1 MNQTQPNKHSR
12 QDRVSL
18 PPRMTEALKQYQK
31 RVWGI
36 KLAEGA
42 LAAIFGLV
50 ISYLVVFG
58 LDRLVDTSVPLRA
71 LILAV
76 GMVGTVILF
85 PLKYHNWVWQHRRLD
100 GVARLLRHKFPRLS
114 AHVLAIVELA
124 RSGSDQSSSRT
135 LIEAAMRQVDDEVAK
150 HNLADAVPQPR
161 HRRWAWAAGVPL
173 VLIVVGML
181 VVPETSRKA
190 LARWLTPWRDVERYT
205 FAQLE
210 GETGLQV
217 VAYAEPF
224 YVEALLKDNSPWK
237 PVSGEAQYTDQ
248 APVVTTLD
256 GATYRFQIPPQT
268 KDGHITL
275 RVGDARRSIPV
286 EPKLRPELTEFV
298 AQVQLPT
305 YLERPDMEVKDVR
318 GGALALVKGS
328 TAILEATATRE
339 LAQAT
344 LNDRPQRVDG
354 QRIITEAIRVEA
366 KTQVRLMWRDRFGLA
381 TREPQVLRIEAVD
394 DEAPTVGFNKLKN
407 NQVILSSEVIAFE
420 IQAGDDFGVKRVGLE
435 WEGLHHSIY
444 NPNPYSGEKTVS
456 AGAPTAEAMTVSAT
470 FSAERENVR
479 PQSLRLRAFAEDY
492 LPRRERAYSAYLV
505 LHILT
510 PLEHLKWLTDQLSLW
525 VNSAQE
531 VQDKELQL
539 NQVNRELR
547 NLPPEA
553 LDDPAQR
560 KRIQSQAAAE
570 RANAARL
577 DSLVAIGKELLDEA
591 TKNEEFNPDQLKLWI
606 EILKKLEEIA
616 GERMPSIVELL
627 AQAADAP
634 GQTEAVSP
642 NGPIPPVEPSKPPE
656 DLPAEGPPSPP
667 GGKPTDLEKADKY
680 GHDRVNPLE
689 GLDEIPEDPNT
700 PGDEANVDR
709 SEQPDGK
716 PAYLPANPTPLV
728 LDFES
733 GFNKSEKAKQASQ
746 VVGGLGI
753 PVTILKGSG
762 RDDEEEDTLAANTA
776 ELVIQAVQEQQ
787 ELLDA
792 FADLAV
798 DMNKLLMGFENSTF
812 VKRLKAASRRQIDI
826 AADLN
831 NLDGFGLQDIASDN
845 RSDRTRLAEREV
857 TESETVFTIFQDMVA
872 YSKRRPSENYSRVL
886 DEMQN
891 VGVSRQIQDIATAI
905 NQNFIGQSTIEAEF
919 WADTLDRWAEQ
930 LVGPLPPPPP
940 PGELQLIILPNLP
953 PAIIL
958 EVLRII
964 NSEIQLR
971 EETREV
977 EQAKKALTVE
987 EYNERSKS
995 LNQTQ
1000 QRLTSDSR
1008 EVAAKIRALPNAEE
1022 GLIQAQLKKV
1032 TKAATVMEE
1041 VQEILAQPDTGPKAI
1056 AAITEAIEI
1065 LLETHRIPNAP
1076 MVVKAPPTSTPALRL
1091 LGLGDDGSKAFIEKR
1106 APRQAMGKAG
1116 RILPEEFRQGLD
1128 AYFDALEGKK
1138 IE

>member
-58 LDRLVDTSVPLRA
+58 LDRLVDTSAPLRA

-100 GVARLLRHKFPRLS
+100 GVARLLRHKFPRLGT
-114 AHVLAIVELA
+114 HVLAIVELA
-124 RSGSDQSSSRT
+124 RSRSDQSSSRT
-135 LIEAAMRQVDDEVAK
+135 LIEAAMRQVGDEVAK
-150 HNLADAVPQPR
+150 HNLADAVPYPR

-181 VVPETSRKA
+181 VVPETSRNA

-224 YVEALLKDNSPWK
+224 YVEARLKDNSPWK

-256 GATYRFQIPPQT
+256 RATYRFQIPPQT

-420 IQAGDDFGVKRVGLE
+420 IQAGDDFGVKRIGLE
-435 WEGLHHSIY
+435 WEGLQHSIS
-444 NPNPYSGEKTVS
+444 NPNPSSGEKTVS

-470 FSAERENVR
+470 FSVERENVR
-479 PQSLRLRAFAEDY
+479 PQSLRLRSFAEDY
-492 LPRRERAYSAYLV
+492 LPGRERAYSPYIL
-505 LHILT
+505 LHLLT

-525 VNSAQE
+525 VNATQE
-531 VQDKELQL
+531 VHDKELQL

-577 DSLVAIGKELLDEA
+577 DSLIEIGKKLVEEA
-591 TKNEEFNPDQLKLWI
+591 AKNEEFEPSQLKLWV

-616 GERMPSIVELL
+616 GERMPSIAELL

-634 GQTEAVSP
+634 GQTEA
-642 NGPIPPVEPSKPPE
+642 IPPTDPSKPPK

-667 GGKPTDLEKADKY
+667 SGKPTDLEKADKY
-680 GHDRVNPLE
+680 GPDRVNPLE
-689 GLDEIPEDPNT
+689 GLDEIPEDPNIT
-700 PGDEANVDR
+700 GGGVNADR

-716 PAYLPANPTPLV
+716 PAYAPANPTPLV

-733 GFNKSEKAKQASQ
+733 GFNKSEKANQAPQ

-762 RDDEEEDTLAANTA
+762 RDDEEEDTPATTA

-792 FADLAV
+792 FADLAA

-826 AADLN
+826 AVDLN

-891 VGVSRQIQDIATAI
+891 VGVSRQIQDMATAI

-964 NSEIQLR
+964 NREIQLR

-1022 GLIQAQLKKV
+1022 RLIQAQLQKV
-1032 TKAATVMEE
+1032 TRAAVVMDE
-1041 VQEILAQPDTGPKAI
+1041 VQEILSQPDTGPKAI
-1056 AAITEAIEI
+1056 AAITEVIEI
-1065 LLETHRIPNAP
+1065 LLETARIPNAP
-1076 MVVKAPPTSTPALRL
+1076 MVVKAPPTSSPALRL
-1091 LGLGDDGSKAFIEKR
+1091 LGLGDDGGRAFIEKR
-1106 APRQAMGKAG
+1106 APRQATGKAG

>member
-1 MNQTQPNKHSR
+1 MSQAQQHKQSQ
-12 QDRVSL
+12 QDRVNL
-18 PPRMTEALKQYQK
+18 PPRMTETLKQYRK

-42 LAAIFGLV
+42 LAAIFGLL

-58 LDRLVDTSVPLRA
+58 LDRLVNTPAPLRGV
-71 LILAV
+71 ILAI
-76 GMVGTVILF
+76 GMVGMVILF
-85 PLKYHNWVWQHRRLD
+85 PIKYHNWVWRHRRLD
-100 GVARLLRHKFPRLS
+100 GVARLLRYKFPRLS
-114 AHVLAIVELA
+114 DHVLAIVELA

-150 HNLADAVPQPR
+150 HNLGDAVPHPR
-161 HRRWAWAAGVPL
+161 HHRWAWAVGVL
-173 VLIVVGML
+173 LILFVIGLLIV
-181 VVPETSRKA
+181 PKASRNA
-190 LARWLTPWRDVERYT
+190 FARWLTPWRDVERYT

-210 GETGLQV
+210 GETELQV

-224 YVEALLKDNSPWK
+224 SVEARLRDDSPWK

-248 APVVTTLD
+248 APVVAALD
-256 GATYRFQIPPQT
+256 GTTYRFQIPPQT
-268 KDGHITL
+268 KDGHLTL
-275 RVGDARRSIPV
+275 RVGDARRSIPI

-298 AQVQLPT
+298 ARVQLPA
-305 YLERPDMEVKDVR
+305 YLERPDTETKDVR
-318 GGALALVKGS
+318 GGTLALVKGS

-344 LNDRPQRVDG
+344 LDDRPQRVDG
-354 QRIITEAIRVEA
+354 QRITTEAISVDT
-366 KTQVRLMWRDRFGLA
+366 KPQVRLMWRDRFGLA
-381 TREPQVLRIEAVD
+381 TREPQVLRIEALD

-407 NQVILSSEVIAFE
+407 NQIILPSEVIAFE
-420 IQAGDDFGVKRVGLE
+420 IQARDDFGVKRIGLE
-435 WEGLHHSIY
+435 WEGLHHSIS
-444 NPNPYSGEKTVS
+444 NPNPSSGEKTVS

-492 LPRRERAYSAYLV
+492 LPDRERAYSPYIA

-525 VNSAQE
+525 VGASQE

-539 NQVNRELR
+539 NRVNRELR
-547 NLPPEA
+547 DLPPEA
-553 LDDPAQR
+553 LDDLTQR

-577 DSLVAIGKELLDEA
+577 DSLIEIGKELVEEA
-591 TKNEEFNPDQLKLWI
+591 TKNEEFNPDQLKLWVK
-606 EILKKLEEIA
+606 ILKKLEEIA
-616 GERMPSIVELL
+616 GERMPSIAELL

-634 GQTEAVSP
+634 GQTEVVPS
-642 NGPIPPVEPSKPPE
+642 NELSKPPE
-656 DLPAEGPPSPP
+656 DLPAEGSPAPP
-667 GGKPTDLEKADKY
+667 GGKSTDLEKADQY
-680 GHDRVNPLE
+680 GPDRVNPLE

-700 PGDEANVDR
+700 PGDEVSVNR

-716 PAYLPANPTPLV
+716 PAYVPANPTPLV
-728 LDFES
+728 SDSES
-733 GFNKSEKAKQASQ
+733 GFNKSENTKQGPQ

-753 PVTILKGSG
+753 PVTVLKGSG
-762 RDDEEEDTLAANTA
+762 REEEEDTPAANTA
-776 ELVIQAVQEQQ
+776 ELIIQAVQEQQ

-792 FADLAV
+792 FAALAA

-826 AADLN
+826 AVDLN
-831 NLDGFGLQDIASDN
+831 NLDGFGLQDIESDN

-857 TESETVFTIFQDMVA
+857 TESETVITILQDMVA
-872 YSKRRPSENYSRVL
+872 YAKRRPSENHLRVL
-886 DEMQN
+886 NEMQN
-891 VGVSRQIQDIATAI
+891 TSVFRQIQEMATAI

-930 LVGPLPPPPP
+930 LVDPLPPSPS
-940 PGELQLIILPNLP
+940 PGELQLIVLPNLP

-964 NSEIQLR
+964 NREIQLR

-977 EQAKKALTVE
+977 EQAKKALTAE
-987 EYNERSKS
+987 EYIERSKS
-995 LNQTQ
+995 LNETQ
-1000 QRLTSDSR
+1000 KKLTSDSR
-1008 EVAAKIRALPNAEE
+1008 KVAAKIRALPNAGER
-1022 GLIQAQLKKV
+1022 LIQAQLQKV
-1032 TKAATVMEE
+1032 TRATTVMEE

-1056 AAITEAIEI
+1056 AAITEVIEI
-1065 LLETHRIPNAP
+1065 LLETRRIPNAP
-1076 MVVKAPPTSTPALRL
+1076 AVMKAPPTSSPALRL
-1091 LGLGDDGSKAFIEKR
+1091 LGLGDDGNKAFIEKR
-1106 APRQAMGKAG
+1106 APRQATGKAG

>member
-1 MNQTQPNKHSR
+1 MSQTQPNKRSE

-18 PPRMTEALKQYQK
+18 PSRMTDALKQYRK
-31 RVWGI
+31 RVWTI

-50 ISYLVVFG
+50 ISYFVVFG
-58 LDRLVDTSVPLRA
+58 LDRLVDTPALLRGG
-71 LILAV
+71 ILAV
-76 GMVGTVILF
+76 GMVGMVILF
-85 PLKYHNWVWQHRRLD
+85 PIKYHNWVWQHRRLD

-114 AHVLAIVELA
+114 DHVLAIVELA
-124 RSGSDQSSSRT
+124 RSDSDQSSSRT
-135 LIEAAMRQVDDEVAK
+135 LIEAAMRQVDNEVAK
-150 HNLADAVPQPR
+150 HNLKDAVPHPR
-161 HRRWAWAAGVPL
+161 HLRWAWAAGIPL
-173 VLIVVGML
+173 ILFMVGML
-181 VVPETSRKA
+181 LVPDASRNA
-190 LARWLTPWRDVERYT
+190 LARWLIPWRNVERYT

-210 GETGLQV
+210 GETELQV

-224 YVEALLKDNSPWK
+224 SIEARLKDKSPWK

-248 APVVTTLD
+248 APIVAALE

-268 KDGHITL
+268 KDGHLTL

-298 AQVQLPT
+298 AQVQLPA
-305 YLERPDMEVKDVR
+305 YLERPDMEMKDVR
-318 GGALALVKGS
+318 GGVLALVKGS

-339 LAQAT
+339 LAQAV
-344 LNDRPQRVDG
+344 LDDRPQLVDG
-354 QRIITEAIRVEA
+354 QRIITEPISADT
-366 KTQVRLMWRDRFGLA
+366 KTQVRLMWWDRFGLA
-381 TREPQVLRIEAVD
+381 TREPQVLWIEAID

-407 NQVILSSEVIAFE
+407 NQVILSNEVIAFE
-420 IQAGDDFGVKRVGLE
+420 IHASDDFGVKRIGLE
-435 WEGLHHSIY
+435 WEGLQHSIS
-444 NPNPYSGEKTVS
+444 NPNPSSGEKTVS
-456 AGAPTAEAMTVSAT
+456 AGAPTAEAMTVAAT

-479 PQSLRLRAFAEDY
+479 PQSLRLRSFAEDY
-492 LPRRERAYSAYLV
+492 LPGRERAYSPYLV

-525 VNSAQE
+525 VNAAQE
-531 VQDKELQL
+531 VHDKELQL

-560 KRIQSQAAAE
+560 KRLQSQAAAE

-577 DSLVAIGKELLDEA
+577 DSLIGIGKQLVEEA
-591 TKNEEFNPDQLKLWI
+591 TRNQEFEPDQLKLWV

-616 GERMPSIVELL
+616 GERMPSIAALL

-634 GQTEAVSP
+634 GQTEA
-642 NGPIPPVEPSKPPE
+642 IPPTDSSKPTK

-667 GGKPTDLEKADKY
+667 DGKPTDLEKVDKY
-680 GHDRVNPLE
+680 GPDRVNPLE
-689 GLDEIPEDPNT
+689 GLDEIPEDPNI
-700 PGDEANVDR
+700 PAGGVNVDR

-716 PAYLPANPTPLV
+716 PAYVPVNPTPSV

-733 GFNKSEKAKQASQ
+733 GFNKSEKADQAPQ

-753 PVTILKGSG
+753 PVTTLKGSG
-762 RDDEEEDTLAANTA
+762 RDDEEEDTSATTTS
-776 ELVIQAVQEQQ
+776 ELIILAVQEQQ

-792 FADLAV
+792 FAELAA

-826 AADLN
+826 AVDLN
-831 NLDGFGLQDIASDN
+831 NLDGFGLQDIAPEDKS
-845 RSDRTRLAEREV
+845 SRTRLAKREV
-857 TESETVFTIFQDMVA
+857 TESETVYTIFQDMVA
-872 YSKRRPSENYSRVL
+872 YAERRPSQNYSRVM

-891 VGVSRQIQDIATAI
+891 IGVSYQIQDIATAI

-930 LVGPLPPPPP
+930 LVDPLPPPPA
-940 PGELQLIILPNLP
+940 GELQLVILPNLP

-964 NSEIQLR
+964 NGEIQLR

-977 EQAKKALTVE
+977 EQAKNALTAE
-987 EYNERSKS
+987 EYNKRSKS
-995 LNQTQ
+995 LYETQ
-1000 QRLTSDSR
+1000 KELASDTR
-1008 EVAAKIRALPNAEE
+1008 EVAAKIRALPNAGV
-1022 GLIQAQLKKV
+1022 GLIQAQLQKV
-1032 TKAATVMEE
+1032 TGAAVVMDE
-1041 VQEILAQPDTGPKAI
+1041 VQEILSQPDTGPKAI
-1056 AAITEAIEI
+1056 AAITEVIEI
-1065 LLETHRIPNAP
+1065 LLETRRIPNAP
-1076 MVVKAPPTSTPALRL
+1076 MVMKAPPTSSPALRL
-1091 LGLGDDGSKAFIEKR
+1091 LGLGDDSSKAFIENR
-1106 APRQAMGKAG
+1106 VPRQATGKAG

-1128 AYFDALEGKK
+1128 AYFDALEGKR

>member
-1 MNQTQPNKHSR
+1 MSQIQPNKQSG

-18 PPRMTEALKQYQK
+18 PPRMTDALKQYRK

-58 LDRLVDTSVPLRA
+58 LDRLVDTPAPLRA
-71 LILAV
+71 GILAV
-76 GMVGTVILF
+76 GMVGMVILF
-85 PLKYHNWVWQHRRLD
+85 PIKYHNWIWRYRRLD

-114 AHVLAIVELA
+114 DHVLAIVELA
-124 RSGSDQSSSRT
+124 RNGSDQSSSRT
-135 LIEAAMRQVDDEVAK
+135 LIEAAMHQVDDEVAK
-150 HNLADAVPQPR
+150 HNLEDAVPHPR
-161 HRRWAWAAGVPL
+161 HLRWAWVVGIPL

-181 VVPETSRKA
+181 VVPEASRNA
-190 LARWLTPWRDVERYT
+190 FARWLTPWRNIERYT

-210 GETGLQV
+210 GETRLQA

-224 YVEALLKDNSPWK
+224 HVEARLKDDSPWK
-237 PVSGEAQYTDQ
+237 PASGKVQYTDQ
-248 APVVTTLD
+248 VPIVVALE

-268 KDGHITL
+268 KEGHLTL

-286 EPKLRPELTEFV
+286 EPKLRPALTEFV
-298 AQVQLPT
+298 AQVQLPA
-305 YLERPDMEVKDVR
+305 YLERPDMETKDVR
-318 GGALALVKGS
+318 GGTLALVKGS

-344 LNDRPQRVDG
+344 LDDRPQRVEG
-354 QRIITEAIRVEA
+354 QRIITEPISADT

-381 TREPQVLRIEAVD
+381 TREPQVLRIEALD

-407 NQVILSSEVIAFE
+407 NQVILSSEVLAFE
-420 IQAGDDFGVKRVGLE
+420 IQAGDDFGVKRIGLE
-435 WEGLHHSIY
+435 WEGLHHSTY
-444 NPNPYSGEKTVS
+444 NPNPSNGEKTVS

-470 FSAERENVR
+470 FSVERENVR

-492 LPRRERAYSAYLV
+492 LPGRERAYSPYLA

-525 VNSAQE
+525 VSAAQE
-531 VQDKELQL
+531 VHDKELQL

-560 KRIQSQAAAE
+560 KRIQNQAAAE

-577 DSLVAIGKELLDEA
+577 DSLIGIGKELVEEA
-591 TKNEEFNPDQLKLWI
+591 TKNEEFNPDQLKLWV

-616 GERMPSIVELL
+616 GERMPSIAELL

-634 GQTEAVSP
+634 GQTEAVP
-642 NGPIPPVEPSKPPE
+642 LTEPSKPLE
-656 DLPAEGPPSPP
+656 DLSADGPPSPP
-667 GGKPTDLEKADKY
+667 GGKSTDLEKADKY
-680 GHDRVNPLE
+680 GPDRINPPE

-700 PGDEANVDR
+700 PGGEVNVDR
-709 SEQPDGK
+709 SEQPDGT
-716 PAYLPANPTPLV
+716 PGYVPANPTPLI

-733 GFNKSEKAKQASQ
+733 GFNKSEKAEQAPQ

-753 PVTILKGSG
+753 PVTMLKGSG
-762 RDDEEEDTLAANTA
+762 RDEEEEDTPEANTA

-792 FADLAV
+792 FADLAA

-826 AADLN
+826 AVDLN
-831 NLDGFGLQDIASDN
+831 NLDGFGLQDVASDN

-857 TESETVFTIFQDMVA
+857 DESETVFTIFQDMVA
-872 YSKRRPSENYSRVL
+872 YAERRSSQNYSRVL

-891 VGVSRQIQDIATAI
+891 AGVSRQIQDMATAI

-930 LVGPLPPPPP
+930 LVDPLPPSSPA
-940 PGELQLIILPNLP
+940 GELQLIILPSLP

-964 NSEIQLR
+964 NREIQLR

-977 EQAKKALTVE
+977 EQAKKVLTAE
-987 EYNERSKS
+987 KYIERSKS
-995 LNQTQ
+995 LNETQ
-1000 QRLTSDSR
+1000 KKLASDSR

-1022 GLIQAQLKKV
+1022 RLIQAQLQKV
-1032 TKAATVMEE
+1032 TKATVVMEE
-1041 VQEILAQPDTGPKAI
+1041 VQEILSQPDTGPKAI
-1056 AAITEAIEI
+1056 AAITEVIEI
-1065 LLETHRIPNAP
+1065 LLETDRIPNAP
-1076 MVVKAPPTSTPALRL
+1076 MVVKAPPTSSPALRL
-1091 LGLGDDGSKAFIEKR
+1091 LGLGDDGRKAFIEKR

>member
-1 MNQTQPNKHSR
+1 MNQTQPNKQSQ
-12 QDRVSL
+12 QDRVNL
-18 PPRMTEALKQYQK
+18 PPRMTDALKQYRK

-58 LDRLVDTSVPLRA
+58 LDRLVDTPALLRGG
-71 LILAV
+71 ILAV
-76 GMVGTVILF
+76 GMVGMVILF
-85 PLKYHNWVWQHRRLD
+85 PIKYHNWVWRHRRLD

-114 AHVLAIVELA
+114 DHVLAIVELA

-150 HNLADAVPQPR
+150 HNLGDAVPQPR

-173 VLIVVGML
+173 ILFVVGL
-181 VVPETSRKA
+181 LIIPEASRNA

-210 GETGLQV
+210 GETKLQV

-224 YVEALLKDNSPWK
+224 HVEARLRGDSPWK

-248 APVVTTLD
+248 APIVATLE
-256 GATYRFQIPPQT
+256 GSTYRFQIPPQT
-268 KDGHITL
+268 KDGHLTL
-275 RVGDARRSIPV
+275 RVGDARCSIPV
-286 EPKLRPELTEFV
+286 EPKLRPALTEFV
-298 AQVQLPT
+298 AQVQLPA
-305 YLERPDMEVKDVR
+305 YLDRPDMEAKDVR
-318 GGALALVKGS
+318 GGTLALVKGS
-328 TAILEATATRE
+328 IAILEATATRE

-344 LNDRPQRVDG
+344 LDDRPQRVDG
-354 QRIITEAIRVEA
+354 QRITTEVISVDT
-366 KTQVRLMWRDRFGLA
+366 KTQVRLAWRDRFGLA
-381 TREPQVLRIEAVD
+381 TREPQVLRIEALA

-407 NQVILSSEVIAFE
+407 NQVILFSEVIAFE
-420 IQAGDDFGVKRVGLE
+420 IQAGDDFGVKRIGLE
-435 WEGLHHSIY
+435 WEGLHHSVS
-444 NPNPYSGEKTVS
+444 NPNPSSGEKTVS

-492 LPRRERAYSAYLV
+492 LPGRERAYSPYIV

-525 VNSAQE
+525 VSATQE
-531 VQDKELQL
+531 VRDKELQL

-547 NLPPEA
+547 DLPPET
-553 LDDPAQR
+553 LDDPTQR

-577 DSLVAIGKELLDEA
+577 DSLIGIGKELVEEA
-591 TKNEEFNPDQLKLWI
+591 AKNEEFNPDQLKLWV

-616 GERMPSIVELL
+616 GERMPSIANLL

-634 GQTEAVSP
+634 GQTEAV
-642 NGPIPPVEPSKPPE
+642 PPTKSNKPPE
-656 DLPAEGPPSPP
+656 DLPAEGPPSPQ
-667 GGKPTDLEKADKY
+667 GGKPTGLEKADKY
-680 GHDRVNPLE
+680 GPDKVNPLE

-700 PGDEANVDR
+700 PGGEVSVNR
-709 SEQPDGK
+709 STQPDGK
-716 PAYLPANPTPLV
+716 PAYVPANPTPLV
-728 LDFES
+728 SDSES
-733 GFNKSEKAKQASQ
+733 GFNKSENAKQGPQ

-753 PVTILKGSG
+753 PVTVLKGSG
-762 RDDEEEDTLAANTA
+762 RNDEEEDTPEANTP

-792 FADLAV
+792 FAELAK

-826 AADLN
+826 AVDLN
-831 NLDGFGLQDIASDN
+831 NLDGFGLQDIESDN
-845 RSDRTRLAEREV
+845 RSDRTHLAEREV
-857 TESETVFTIFQDMVA
+857 TESETVLTIFQDMVA
-872 YSKRRPSENYSRVL
+872 YAERRPSQNYSRVL

-891 VGVSRQIQDIATAI
+891 TSVGYQIQEMATAI
-905 NQNFIGQSTIEAEF
+905 NQNFIGQSTIDAEF
-919 WADTLDRWAEQ
+919 WADMLDRWAEQ
-930 LVGPLPPPPP
+930 LVDPLSPFPAA
-940 PGELQLIILPNLP
+940 GELQLIILPNLP

-958 EVLRII
+958 EVLHII
-964 NSEIQLR
+964 NREIQLR

-977 EQAKKALTVE
+977 EQAKKALTAE

-995 LNQTQ
+995 LHETQ
-1000 QRLTSDSR
+1000 KKLASDSR
-1008 EVAAKIRALPNAEE
+1008 EVAAKIRALPNAEKR
-1022 GLIQAQLKKV
+1022 LIQAQLQKV
-1032 TKAATVMEE
+1032 TRATTVMEE
-1041 VQEILAQPDTGPKAI
+1041 VQEILAQPNTGPKAI
-1056 AAITEAIEI
+1056 AAITEVIEI
-1065 LLETHRIPNAP
+1065 LLETGRIPNAP
-1076 MVVKAPPTSTPALRL
+1076 MVMKVPPTSSLALQL
-1091 LGLGDDGSKAFIEKR
+1091 LGLGDDSSKAFIENR
-1106 APRQAMGKAG
+1106 VPRQATGKAG

>member
-1 MNQTQPNKHSR
+1 MKQMQSQ
-12 QDRVSL
+12 QDQVNL
-18 PPRMTEALKQYQK
+18 PPRMIDALKQYRK

-58 LDRLVDTSVPLRA
+58 LDRLVDTPAPLRGV
-71 LILAV
+71 ILAV
-76 GMVGTVILF
+76 GMVGMVILF
-85 PLKYHNWVWQHRRLD
+85 PIKYHNWVWQHRRLD

-114 AHVLAIVELA
+114 DHVLAIVELA
-124 RSGSDQSSSRT
+124 RSDLDQSSSRT

-150 HNLADAVPQPR
+150 YNLGTAVPRPR
-161 HRRWAWAAGVPL
+161 HIRWAWAAGVPL
-173 VLIVVGML
+173 ILFVVGML
-181 VVPETSRKA
+181 VIPEASRNA
-190 LARWLTPWRDVERYT
+190 LARWLTPWRNVERYT
-205 FAQLE
+205 FAQLD
-210 GETGLQV
+210 GDTAPQV

-224 YVEALLKDNSPWK
+224 YVEARLKDSSPWK
-237 PVSGEAQYTDQ
+237 PMSGEAQYTGQ
-248 APVVTTLD
+248 APVVAALD
-256 GATYRFQIPPQT
+256 GATYQFQIPPQT
-268 KDGHITL
+268 KDGHLTL

-298 AQVQLPT
+298 AQVQLPA

-318 GGALALVKGS
+318 GGTLALVKGS

-344 LNDRPQRVDG
+344 LDGRPQSVAG
-354 QRIITEAIRVEA
+354 QRITTESISVDT

-381 TREPQVLRIEAVD
+381 TREPQVLQIEAVA

-420 IQAGDDFGVKRVGLE
+420 IQAGDDFGVKRIGLE
-435 WEGLHHSIY
+435 WEGLHHSVY
-444 NPNPYSGEKTVS
+444 NPNPSSGEKTVS

-492 LPRRERAYSAYLV
+492 LPRRERAYSPYLV

-525 VNSAQE
+525 VNAAQE

-577 DSLVAIGKELLDEA
+577 DSLVEIGKELVDEA
-591 TKNEEFNPDQLKLWI
+591 TKNEEFNPDQLKLWV
-606 EILKKLEEIA
+606 EILKQLEEIA
-616 GERMPSIVELL
+616 GERMPSIAELL

-634 GQTEAVSP
+634 GQAEAVPP
-642 NGPIPPVEPSKPPE
+642 NGPIPPTEPSKPPE
-656 DLPAEGPPSPP
+656 NLEAEGQSSPP
-667 GGKPTDLEKADKY
+667 GGKPADLEKADKY
-680 GHDRVNPLE
+680 GPDRVNPLE

-700 PGDEANVDR
+700 PGGEVNVNR

-716 PAYLPANPTPLV
+716 PGYLPANPTPLV

-733 GFNKSEKAKQASQ
+733 GFNKSEKANQVPQ

-762 RDDEEEDTLAANTA
+762 RNDEEEDTPVANAA

-792 FADLAV
+792 FADLAA
-798 DMNKLLMGFENSTF
+798 DMNKLLMSFENSTF

-826 AADLN
+826 AVDLN

-845 RSDRTRLAEREV
+845 RSDRTRLVEREV
-857 TESETVFTIFQDMVA
+857 TESETVLTIFQDMVVYA
-872 YSKRRPSENYSRVL
+872 ERRPSQNYSRVL

-891 VGVSRQIQDIATAI
+891 ANVSSQIQDMATAI
-905 NQNFIGQSTIEAEF
+905 NQNFIGQSTIEADF

-930 LVGPLPPPPP
+930 LVDPLPPSAPS
-940 PGELQLIILPNLP
+940 GELQLIILPNLP

-964 NSEIQLR
+964 NREIQLR

-977 EQAKKALTVE
+977 EQSKKALTVE

-1000 QRLTSDSR
+1000 KKLVSDSR

-1022 GLIQAQLKKV
+1022 RLIQAQLQKV
-1032 TKAATVMEE
+1032 TKAAVVMEE

-1056 AAITEAIEI
+1056 AAITEVIEI
-1065 LLETHRIPNAP
+1065 LLETDRLPNAP

-1106 APRQAMGKAG
+1106 APRQATGRAG

-1128 AYFDALEGKK
+1128 AYFNALEGKK

>member
-1 MNQTQPNKHSR
+1 MSQTQPNKLSGPDH
-12 QDRVSL
+12 VSL
-18 PPRMTEALKQYQK
+18 PSRMTDALKQYRK
-31 RVWGI
+31 RVWAI

-50 ISYLVVFG
+50 ISYFAVFG
-58 LDRLVDTSVPLRA
+58 LDRLVDTPAFLRGG
-71 LILAV
+71 ILAI
-76 GMVGTVILF
+76 GMVGMVILF

-100 GVARLLRHKFPRLS
+100 GVAKLLRHKSPRLS
-114 AHVLAIVELA
+114 DHVLAIVELA

-135 LIEAAMRQVDDEVAK
+135 LIEAAMRQVDNEVAK
-150 HNLADAVPQPR
+150 HDLKDAVPQPR
-161 HRRWAWAAGVPL
+161 HLRWAWAAGVPL
-173 VLIVVGML
+173 ILFVVGLL
-181 VVPETSRKA
+181 VIPEASRNA

-210 GETGLQV
+210 GETELKV

-224 YVEALLKDNSPWK
+224 HVKARLKDNSPWK
-237 PVSGEAQYTDQ
+237 PVSGEAQYTNQ
-248 APVVTTLD
+248 VPIVTALE

-268 KDGHITL
+268 KDGHLTL
-275 RVGDARRSIPV
+275 RVGDARRSIPIK
-286 EPKLRPELTEFV
+286 PKLRPALTEFV
-298 AQVQLPT
+298 ARVQLPT

-318 GGALALVKGS
+318 GGTLALVKGS
-328 TAILEATATRE
+328 TAILEATTTRE

-344 LNDRPQRVDG
+344 LDDRLQRVDG
-354 QRIITEAIRVEA
+354 QRIITEAISVDT
-366 KTQVRLMWRDRFGLA
+366 KTQVRLTWQDHFGLA
-381 TREPQVLRIEAVD
+381 TREPQVLRIEALD

-420 IQAGDDFGVKRVGLE
+420 IQAGDDFGVKRLGLE
-435 WEGLHHSIY
+435 WEGLHHSVS
-444 NPNPYSGEKTVS
+444 NPNPSNGEKTVS
-456 AGAPTAEAMTVSAT
+456 AGAPTAEVMTVSAT

-492 LPRRERAYSAYLV
+492 LPGRERTYSPYIA

-525 VNSAQE
+525 VSAAQE

-547 NLPPEA
+547 DLPPEV

-560 KRIQSQAAAE
+560 KRIQNQAAAE
-570 RANAARL
+570 HANAARL
-577 DSLVAIGKELLDEA
+577 DNLIGIGKELVEEA
-591 TKNEEFNPDQLKLWI
+591 TKNEEFNPNQLRLWV
-606 EILKKLEEIA
+606 EILQKLEEIA
-616 GERMPSIVELL
+616 GERMPSIADLL

-634 GQTEAVSP
+634 GQTEA
-642 NGPIPPVEPSKPPE
+642 IPPTELSKPPK

-667 GGKPTDLEKADKY
+667 GGKSTDLEKADKY
-680 GHDRVNPLE
+680 GPDRVNPLE
-689 GLDEIPEDPNT
+689 GLDESLEDPNI
-700 PGDEANVDR
+700 PAGGASVDR

-716 PAYLPANPTPLV
+716 PGYLPANPTPLV

-733 GFNKSEKAKQASQ
+733 GFNKSEKAQQAPQ
-746 VVGGLGI
+746 VAGGLGI

-762 RDDEEEDTLAANTA
+762 RGDEEEDTPATTTA

-792 FADLAV
+792 FAELAA

-831 NLDGFGLQDIASDN
+831 NLDGFGLQDIESDN
-845 RSDRTRLAEREV
+845 RSDRSHLMEREV
-857 TESETVFTIFQDMVA
+857 TESETVLTILQDMVA
-872 YSKRRPSENYSRVL
+872 YVARRPSQNYSRVL

-891 VGVSRQIQDIATAI
+891 TGLSSRIQDIATAI

-930 LVGPLPPPPP
+930 LVDPLPPSPPAR
-940 PGELQLIILPNLP
+940 ELQLIILPNLP

-964 NSEIQLR
+964 NREIQLR

-977 EQAKKALTVE
+977 EQVKKALTTE

-995 LNQTQ
+995 LNETQ
-1000 QRLTSDSR
+1000 KKLASDSR
-1008 EVAAKIRALPNAEE
+1008 KVAAKIRGLPNAGER
-1022 GLIQAQLKKV
+1022 LIQAQLQKV
-1032 TKAATVMEE
+1032 TRAAVVMDE
-1041 VQEILAQPDTGPKAI
+1041 VQEILAQPNTGPKAI
-1056 AAITEAIEI
+1056 AAITEVIEI
-1065 LLETHRIPNAP
+1065 LLETARLPNAP
-1076 MVVKAPPTSTPALRL
+1076 MVVKAPPTSSPALQL
-1091 LGLGDDGSKAFIEKR
+1091 LGLGDDSNNAFIENR
-1106 APRQAMGKAG
+1106 VPRQATGKAG

-1128 AYFDALEGKK
+1128 IYFDALEGKK

>member
-1 MNQTQPNKHSR
+1 MSQTQPNKQSG

-18 PPRMTEALKQYQK
+18 PPRMTDALKQYRK
-31 RVWGI
+31 RVWAI
-36 KLAEGA
+36 KLTEGA

-58 LDRLVDTSVPLRA
+58 LDRLVDTPALLRGV
-71 LILAV
+71 ILAV
-76 GMVGTVILF
+76 GMVGMVILF
-85 PLKYHNWVWQHRRLD
+85 PIKYHNWVWRHRQLD

-114 AHVLAIVELA
+114 DHVLAIVELA
-124 RSGSDQSSSRT
+124 QNNSDQSSSRT

-150 HNLADAVPQPR
+150 HSLKEAVPHPR
-161 HRRWAWAAGVPL
+161 HLRWTWAAGIPL
-173 VLIVVGML
+173 ILFMVGLL
-181 VVPETSRKA
+181 VVPEASRNA

-210 GETGLQV
+210 GETELQV

-224 YVEALLKDNSPWK
+224 SVEARLKDNSPWK
-237 PVSGEAQYTDQ
+237 PASSEAQYRDQ
-248 APVVTTLD
+248 VPIVTPLE

-268 KDGHITL
+268 KEGQLTL

-298 AQVQLPT
+298 AQVQLPA
-305 YLERPDMEVKDVR
+305 YLERPDMETKDVR
-318 GGALALVKGS
+318 GGVLALVKGS

-339 LAQAT
+339 LAQAV
-344 LNDRPQRVDG
+344 LDDRPQRVDG
-354 QRIITEAIRVEA
+354 QRITTEPIDADT
-366 KTQVRLMWRDRFGLA
+366 KTQVRLMWWDHFGLA
-381 TREPQVLRIEAVD
+381 TREPQVLRIETLD

-407 NQVILSSEVIAFE
+407 NRVILSSEVIAFE
-420 IQAGDDFGVKRVGLE
+420 IHASDDFGVKRIGLE
-435 WEGLHHSIY
+435 WEGLHHSIS
-444 NPNPYSGEKTVS
+444 NPNPSSGEKTVS
-456 AGAPTAEAMTVSAT
+456 AGAPTAEAMTVPAT

-492 LPRRERAYSAYLV
+492 LPRRERAYSPYLV

-525 VNSAQE
+525 VNAAQE
-531 VQDKELQL
+531 VHDKELQL

-547 NLPPEA
+547 NLPPDA

-577 DSLVAIGKELLDEA
+577 DSLVEIGKELVEEA
-591 TKNEEFNPDQLKLWI
+591 TKNEEFKPDQLELWV
-606 EILKKLEEIA
+606 EILKKLEDIA
-616 GERMPSIVELL
+616 GERMPSIAELL

-634 GQTEAVSP
+634 GQTET
-642 NGPIPPVEPSKPPE
+642 IPQTEPSKPPK
-656 DLPAEGPPSPP
+656 DLLAKGPLSSP

-680 GHDRVNPLE
+680 GPDRVNPLE
-689 GLDEIPEDPNT
+689 GLDEIPEDPNI
-700 PGDEANVDR
+700 PGGGVNLDR

-728 LDFES
+728 SDFES
-733 GFNKSEKAKQASQ
+733 GFNKSEKAEQAPQ

-762 RDDEEEDTLAANTA
+762 RDDEGEDAPATTA

-792 FADLAV
+792 FAELAA

-826 AADLN
+826 AVELN
-831 NLDGFGLQDIASDN
+831 NLDGFGLQDIPLDN
-845 RSDRTRLAEREV
+845 RSDWTRLAEREV
-857 TESETVFTIFQDMVA
+857 AESETVFTIFQDMVA
-872 YSKRRPSENYSRVL
+872 YAKRRPSQNYSRVL
-886 DEMQN
+886 AEMQN
-891 VGVSRQIQDIATAI
+891 TVVSSEIQNMATAI

-919 WADTLDRWAEQ
+919 WGDTLDRWAEQ
-930 LVGPLPPPPP
+930 LVDPLPPSAPA
-940 PGELQLIILPNLP
+940 GELQLIILPNLP
-953 PAIIL
+953 AAIIL

-964 NSEIQLR
+964 NREIQLR

-977 EQAKKALTVE
+977 EQAKKTVTAE
-987 EYNERSKS
+987 EYINRSKS
-995 LNQTQ
+995 LNEVQKK
-1000 QRLTSDSR
+1000 LASDTR
-1008 EVAAKIRALPNAEE
+1008 EVAAKIRALPNARERF
-1022 GLIQAQLKKV
+1022 IQAQLRKV
-1032 TKAATVMEE
+1032 TSAATVMDE
-1041 VQEILAQPDTGPKAI
+1041 VQQILSRPDTGPKAI
-1056 AAITEAIEI
+1056 AAITEVIEI
-1065 LLETHRIPNAP
+1065 LLETGRIPNAP
-1076 MVVKAPPTSTPALRL
+1076 MVVKAPPTSSPALRL
-1091 LGLGDDGSKAFIEKR
+1091 LGLGDDGSRAFIEKR
-1106 APRQAMGKAG
+1106 TPRQATGKAG
-1116 RILPEEFRQGLD
+1116 RILPAEFRQGLD

>member
-1 MNQTQPNKHSR
+1 MSQTPPNKRSG
-12 QDRVSL
+12 QDQVSL
-18 PPRMTEALKQYQK
+18 PSRMTDALKQYRK
-31 RVWGI
+31 RVWAI

-50 ISYLVVFG
+50 ISYFVVFG
-58 LDRLVDTSVPLRA
+58 LDRLVNTPALLRGG
-71 LILAV
+71 ILAV
-76 GMVGTVILF
+76 GMVGLVILF
-85 PLKYHNWVWQHRRLD
+85 PIKCHNWVWRYRRLD
-100 GVARLLRHKFPRLS
+100 GVAKLLRHKFPRLS
-114 AHVLAIVELA
+114 DHVLAIVELA
-124 RSGSDQSSSRT
+124 RSDSDQSSSRT
-135 LIEAAMRQVDDEVAK
+135 LIEAAMHQVDAEVAK
-150 HNLADAVPQPR
+150 HNLKDAVPQPR
-161 HRRWAWAAGVPL
+161 HLRWAWAAGIPL
-173 VLIVVGML
+173 ILFMVGML
-181 VVPETSRKA
+181 LVPDASRNA
-190 LARWLTPWRDVERYT
+190 LARWLIPWRNVERYT

-210 GETGLQV
+210 GETELQV

-224 YVEALLKDNSPWK
+224 SVEARLKDKSPWK

-248 APVVTTLD
+248 SPIVAALE

-268 KDGHITL
+268 KDGPLTL

-305 YLERPDMEVKDVR
+305 YLERPDMEMKDVR
-318 GGALALVKGS
+318 GGVLALVKGS

-339 LAQAT
+339 LARAT
-344 LNDRPQRVDG
+344 LDDRPQRVDG
-354 QRIITEAIRVEA
+354 QRITTEPISTDTE
-366 KTQVRLMWRDRFGLA
+366 TQVRLMWWDRFGLA
-381 TREPQVLRIEAVD
+381 TREPQVLRIEVLD

-420 IQAGDDFGVKRVGLE
+420 IHASDDFGVKRIGLE
-435 WEGLHHSIY
+435 WEGLQHSIS
-444 NPNPYSGEKTVS
+444 NPNPSSGEKTVS
-456 AGAPTAEAMTVSAT
+456 AGAPAVEAMTVAAT
-470 FSAERENVR
+470 FSVERENVR
-479 PQSLRLRAFAEDY
+479 PQSLRLRSFAEDY
-492 LPRRERAYSAYLV
+492 LPGRERAYSSYLV

-525 VNSAQE
+525 VNTAQE
-531 VQDKELQL
+531 VHDKELQL

-577 DSLVAIGKELLDEA
+577 DSLIGIGKQLVEEA
-591 TKNEEFNPDQLKLWI
+591 TKNQEFEPDQLKLWV

-616 GERMPSIVELL
+616 GERMPSIAALL

-634 GQTEAVSP
+634 GQTDA
-642 NGPIPPVEPSKPPE
+642 IPPTDPSKSSK
-656 DLPAEGPPSPP
+656 DLPAEGSPSLP
-667 GGKPTDLEKADKY
+667 GGKPTDLEQADKY
-680 GHDRVNPLE
+680 GPDRVNPLE
-689 GLDEIPEDPNT
+689 GLDKMPEDPNI
-700 PGDEANVDR
+700 PGGGVSVDR

-716 PAYLPANPTPLV
+716 PAYVPVNPTPSV

-733 GFNKSEKAKQASQ
+733 GFNKSEKAGQAPQ

-753 PVTILKGSG
+753 PVTTLKGSG
-762 RDDEEEDTLAANTA
+762 RDDEEEDTSATTTA
-776 ELVIQAVQEQQ
+776 ELVILAVREQQ

-792 FADLAV
+792 FAELAA

-826 AADLN
+826 AVDLN
-831 NLDGFGLQDIASDN
+831 NLDGFGLQDSASDN
-845 RSDRTRLAEREV
+845 KYSRTRLAKREV
-857 TESETVFTIFQDMVA
+857 AESETVYTIFQDMVA
-872 YSKRRPSENYSRVL
+872 YAERRPSQNYSRVM

-891 VGVSRQIQDIATAI
+891 IGVSYQIQQMATAI

-930 LVGPLPPPPP
+930 LVDPLPPPPP
-940 PGELQLIILPNLP
+940 AGVLQILPNLP

-964 NSEIQLR
+964 NGEIQLR

-977 EQAKKALTVE
+977 EQAKKALTPE
-987 EYNERSKS
+987 EYIKRSKS
-995 LNQTQ
+995 LYETQ
-1000 QRLTSDSR
+1000 KTLASDSR
-1008 EVAAKIRALPNAEE
+1008 EVAAKIRALPNAGA
-1022 GLIQAQLKKV
+1022 GLIQAQLQKV
-1032 TKAATVMEE
+1032 TKAAVVMDE
-1041 VQEILAQPDTGPKAI
+1041 VQEILSQPDTGPKAI
-1056 AAITEAIEI
+1056 AAITEVIEI
-1065 LLETHRIPNAP
+1065 LLETRRTPNAP
-1076 MVVKAPPTSTPALRL
+1076 MVMKAPPTSSPALRL
-1091 LGLGDDGSKAFIEKR
+1091 LGLGDDSSKAFIENR
-1106 APRQAMGKAG
+1106 VPRQATGKAG